1 MSSSDLGI
9 MIISIIGL
17 FGLASFVFEHLSRN
31 RSTKT
36 NYQKSPMEK
45 RQREAR
51 SKKNIHY

>member
-31 RSTKT
+31 RAIE
-36 NYQKSPMEK
+36 NNCQKPSIEK
-45 RQREAR
+45 RQNEAR
-51 SKKNIHY
+51 PKKNTHY

>member
-31 RSTKT
+31 RSTKI

-51 SKKNIHY
+51 PKKNTHY